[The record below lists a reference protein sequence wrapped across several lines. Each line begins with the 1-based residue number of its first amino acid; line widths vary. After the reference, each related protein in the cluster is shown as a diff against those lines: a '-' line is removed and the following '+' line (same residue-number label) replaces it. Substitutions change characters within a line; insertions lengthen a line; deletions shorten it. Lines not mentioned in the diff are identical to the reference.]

1 MPLTGCLIQLL
12 TLLEEGSTVFRSW
25 THRQRRWWLAEWTG
39 QTGTGEGGRVD
50 RSERDRGGG
59 HGGEE

>member
-1 MPLTGCLIQLL
+1 MD
-12 TLLEEGSTVFRSW
+12 RSDRDRGGW
-25 THRQRRWWLAEWTG
+25 QSGQVRQGQGRVAEWTG

-59 HGGEE
+59 HGGGE